1 MRRTWGLLVLSA
13 IVGAGLT
20 GCDLF
25 EPPSVTLAYESNFEG
40 TVESVWSVQRTET
53 TPVGSRT
60 FLGPFDNEILN
71 LKLLNLPPHSRV
83 EVVFDLFIMGSWEG
97 NASVDPRGRA
107 VGPDVWRLSVASGPE
122 LIQTTFSNV
131 GFIERYDHQ
140 AYPDSYPDGDHPAR
154 TGADE
159 SNSLGY
165 LHNFPDLGVGTRP
178 VDTVYN
184 MTFSFDHDDALLW
197 LVFEASGLTGHT
209 DENWGLDNV
218 TVRLR

>member
-1 MRRTWGLLVLSA
+1 MRQALPLLV
-13 IVGAGLT
+13 VGALVGTLLT
-20 GCDLF
+20 GCDLVG
-25 EPPSVTLAYESNFEG
+25 PPSVTDAYQSGFEG
-40 TVESVWSVQRTET
+40 EVSSAWSMPRTET
-53 TPVGSRT
+53 TPVGDRS
-60 FLGPFDNEILN
+60 FLGPFANDILN
-71 LKLLNLPPHSRV
+71 FKLPDLPPHRRV
-83 EVVFDLFIMGSWEG
+83 EVGFDLFIMGSWEG

-107 VGPDVWRLSVASGPE
+107 VGPDVWRLSVASGAR

-131 GFIERYDHQ
+131 GFVERYDHQ

-165 LHNFPDLGVGTRP
+165 LHEFPGMGTRP
-178 VDTVYN
+178 VDTVYT
-184 MTFSFDHDDALLW
+184 MTFSFEHDDALLW
-197 LVFEASGLTGHT
+197 LVFEGSGLTGHA

>member
-1 MRRTWGLLVLSA
+1 MRRTLPLLVLGV
-13 IVGAGLT
+13 ILGTGLL

-25 EPPSVTLAYESNFEG
+25 GPPSVTEAYRSGFEG
-40 TVESVWSVQRTET
+40 QVSAAWSIQRTET
-53 TPVGSRT
+53 TPVGDRA
-60 FLGPFDNEILN
+60 FLGPFANDILN
-71 LKLLNLPPHSRV
+71 LKLPDLPPHTRV

-97 NASVDPRGRA
+97 NASVDARGRA
-107 VGPDVWRLSVASGPE
+107 VGPDVWRLSAAGGPE
-122 LIQTTFSNV
+122 LIRTTFSNV

-140 AYPDSYPDGDHPAR
+140 AYPDAYPDGDHPAR

-165 LHNFPDLGVGTRP
+165 LHNFPDLGIGTRP
-178 VDTVYN
+178 VDTVYH
-184 MTFSFDHDDALLW
+184 MGFSFEHDDPLLW

>member
-1 MRRTWGLLVLSA
+1 MRRIGGFLALSA
-13 IVGAGLT
+13 VVGVGLT

-25 EPPSVTLAYESNFEG
+25 GPPAITVAYQSDFEG
-40 TVESVWSVQRTET
+40 TVESVWSMPRTET
-53 TPVGSRT
+53 TPVGDRT
-60 FLGPFDNEILN
+60 FLGPFANDVLN
-71 LKLLNLPPHSRV
+71 FKLPDLPPHSRV

-97 NASVDPRGRA
+97 NASVDARGRA
-107 VGPDVWRLSVASGPE
+107 VGPDVWRLSEASGVQ
-122 LIQTTFSNV
+122 LLQTTFSNV

-140 AYPDSYPDGDHPAR
+140 AYPDAYPDGDHPAR

-159 SNSLGY
+159 RNSLGY

-178 VDTVYN
+178 VDAVYN
-184 MTFSFDHDDALLW
+184 LTFSIEHDDALLW
-197 LVFEASGLTGHT
+197 LVFEASGLTGHG

>member
-1 MRRTWGLLVLSA
+1 MRRTLSLLAIGLF
-13 IVGAGLT
+13 VGAGLT
-20 GCDLF
+20 GCDPF
-25 EPPSVTLAYESNFEG
+25 GPPSVVVAYRSDFEG
-40 TVESVWSVQRTET
+40 AIESVWSLQRTET
-53 TPVGSRT
+53 TPVGDRT
-60 FLGPFDNEILN
+60 FLGPFNNEILN
-71 LKLLNLPPHSRV
+71 FKLPDLPPHKRV

-107 VGPDVWRLSVASGPE
+107 VGPDVWRLSAASGPE

-184 MTFSFDHDDALLW
+184 LTFSFEHDGALLW
-197 LVFEASGLTGHT
+197 LVFEGSGLTGHG
-209 DENWGLDNV
+209 DEGWGLDNV
-218 TVRLR
+218 TIRLR

>member
-1 MRRTWGLLVLSA
+1 MRRKLPLLVLAALVSSM
-13 IVGAGLT
+13 LT

-25 EPPSVTLAYESNFEG
+25 GPPSVTEAYQSGFEG
-40 TVESVWSVQRTET
+40 EVASAWSMQRTET
-53 TPVGSRT
+53 TPVGDRT
-60 FLGPFDNEILN
+60 FLGPFANDILDF
-71 LKLLNLPPHSRV
+71 KLPDLPPHDRV

-97 NASVDPRGRA
+97 NASVDARGRA
-107 VGPDVWRLSVASGPE
+107 VGPDVWRLSVASGAE
-122 LIQTTFSNV
+122 LMQTTFSNV

-140 AYPDSYPDGDHPAR
+140 AYPDAYPDGDHPAR

-165 LHNFPDLGVGTRP
+165 LRDFPDLGVGTRP
-178 VDTVYN
+178 VDTVYH
-184 MTFSFDHDDALLW
+184 MAYSFDHDDALLW
-197 LVFEASGLTGHT
+197 LVFEGSGLTGHL